1 MPPVPPGIAKIQ
13 SSFSKSSPVPVS
25 APAETPVRAGMPIQA
40 PQRPAVVNIPSN
52 EFRARQKYNPEIAQK
67 IVSVVQAGNTRE
79 VACASAG
86 ISNAVLSVW
95 ARLALEGEEPF
106 MSFMDQLDKAEAS
119 LEAVL
124 VAIIRQKAQD
134 DPNVAFRLLER
145 RFPQR
150 WAPGATPAVNINLAQ
165 QNQMT
170 PADARAVM
178 RDLFGDLSP
187 KKVIEAPSA
196 PEPTGEEK

>member
-1 MPPVPPGIAKIQ
+1 MSLPESPGMGRLLAALGTSKENEPIRAPV
-13 SSFSKSSPVPVS
+13 
-25 APAETPVRAGMPIQA
+25 APAELKINHHVLKAK
-40 PQRPAVVNIPSN
+40 QR
-52 EFRARQKYNPEIAQK
+52 FNPEIGKK

-86 ISNAVLSVW
+86 ISMSVFTHW
-95 ARLALEGEEPF
+95 AKLAMDGEEPF
-106 MSFMDQLDKAEAS
+106 MSFMEQLDQAEAG

-124 VAIIRQKAQD
+124 VAIIRQKAQE
-134 DPNVAFRLLER
+134 DPHVAFKLLER

-150 WAPGATPAVNINLAQ
+150 WAANANPAVNINMAN

-170 PADARAVM
+170 PADARQVM

-187 KKVIEAPSA
+187 KRVIDAPKTDD
-196 PEPTGEEK
+196 EGK